1 MTWKSLNRAIVTCQR
16 CPRLREHCQNM
27 ARVKRAA
34 FADQTYWGKPVP
46 NWAASDVAS
55 VRLLIVG
62 LAPAAHGA
70 NRTGRMFTGDR
81 SGDFLFQA
89 MCEAGLASQPTS
101 TATGDGLELIGCAI
115 TATCHCAPPDNKPSP
130 TEIASC
136 QGYLDETL
144 AALPNVRGLV
154 ALGQIGWAAS
164 MRLLDRSG
172 WRMPRPAIARFGHGA
187 VAWSDNRGRFV
198 IGSYH
203 PSQQNTFT
211 GRLTAAMLR
220 QIFRKAGELAN
231 DRAAAR

>member
-1 MTWKSLNRAIVTCQR
+1 MTWKSLNRAIVTCER
-16 CPRLREHCQNM
+16 CPRLREHCQTT
-27 ARVKRAA
+27 AHLKRAA
-34 FADQTYWGKPVP
+34 FADQNYWGKPVP
-46 NWAASDVAS
+46 NWAAADVAS

-81 SGDFLFQA
+81 SGDFLFRA
-89 MCEAGLASQPTS
+89 MSEAGLASQPTS
-101 TATGDGLELIGCAI
+101 TAAGDGLELIGCAI

-154 ALGQIGWAAS
+154 ALGRIGWDAS

-172 WRMPRPAIARFGHGA
+172 CQMPRPVAARFGHGA
-187 VAWSDNRGRFV
+187 VAWSDNRQRFV

-220 QIFRKAGELAN
+220 QVFRKAGELAN
-231 DRAAAR
+231 DRADAR